1 MYLSYWLD
9 SAVACAVVAGVAQIT
24 IAILVVFILI
34 LTSFFVLFRDHSC
47 EIDIVVLL
55 EMTAVDLN
63 YRFFLSGWLLLII
76 FTILSIEELRS
87 CLHVLFSL
95 ASHGAFGRVGDFFS
109 LQCKQVL
116 ALVTILSDK
125 FSHFIRLI

>member
-1 MYLSYWLD
+1 MYLSYWLN

-63 YRFFLSGWLLLII
+63 YRFFLSG
-76 FTILSIEELRS
+76 
-87 CLHVLFSL
+87 
-95 ASHGAFGRVGDFFS
+95 
-109 LQCKQVL
+109 
-116 ALVTILSDK
+116 
-125 FSHFIRLI
+125 